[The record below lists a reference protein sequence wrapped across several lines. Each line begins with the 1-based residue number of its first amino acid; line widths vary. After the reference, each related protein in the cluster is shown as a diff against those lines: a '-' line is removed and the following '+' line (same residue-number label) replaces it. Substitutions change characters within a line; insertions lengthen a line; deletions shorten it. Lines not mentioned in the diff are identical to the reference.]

1 MSKNQS
7 SSGKSSLIG
16 VLHGKSRTVLT
27 PWCRYYYRI
36 MLIIFTF
43 ILEIMIIVIFIN
55 SLIGLI
61 NTNVFGEEVFDIV
74 EIIFCLID
82 LTYMCYG
89 LYLLFKQDHHHQY
102 IECYGL
108 SIMALIFIRII
119 IWLVLKQPIL
129 VDIGI
134 QIIYAG
140 FTIIYGYYIRQ

>member
-1 MSKNQS
+1 
-7 SSGKSSLIG
+7 
-16 VLHGKSRTVLT
+16 
-27 PWCRYYYRI
+27 
-36 MLIIFTF
+36 
-43 ILEIMIIVIFIN
+43 
-55 SLIGLI
+55 
-61 NTNVFGEEVFDIV
+61 
-74 EIIFCLID
+74 
-82 LTYMCYG
+82 MCYG